1 MKKMKND
8 EMVTDANML
17 VTQNTITQ
25 DQIEEVNIYLEYEEG
40 SRLLT
45 NLGYSYYYNLM
56 QQNMHPADADRY
68 ANLNTILGYDVGK
81 NIFTAIDSYVWE
93 HDYDLLELSGS
104 GEDKKILEDAA
115 EKLQIS
121 LDFSKW
127 KNLSG
132 QQYDYL
138 FFEEEGYS
146 GSDNFE
152 NGNSATSKIHTFTW
166 KYDIHNQS
174 DFDKVIADIGKKN
187 STLNFITVARLI
199 YPDEIGA
206 AMMVQLEVPT
216 SRMRMI
222 IKENLPLLNHEQ
234 ADGLWLAAYTLID
247 INDYDETIPVS
258 CMNYYRKIT
267 YENAEELM
275 LKYAKLIDEN

>member
-1 MKKMKND
+1 MNLLIPGLSFVLYGNRHSINRTESAEEGSEIKHTVMFKYKSYGERSAMKND

-45 NLGYSYYYNLM
+45 NLGYSFYYNLM

-81 NIFTAIDSYVWE
+81 DIFTAIDGYVWE

-104 GEDKKILEDAA
+104 KEDKKILKDAA
-115 EKLQIS
+115 EKLQMS

-138 FFEEEGYS
+138 FFEGTGSS

-152 NGNSATSKIHTFTW
+152 NGNRAISKTHTF
-166 KYDIHNQS
+166 
-174 DFDKVIADIGKKN
+174 A
-187 STLNFITVARLI
+187 
-199 YPDEIGA
+199 
-206 AMMVQLEVPT
+206 
-216 SRMRMI
+216 
-222 IKENLPLLNHEQ
+222 
-234 ADGLWLAAYTLID
+234 
-247 INDYDETIPVS
+247 
-258 CMNYYRKIT
+258 
-267 YENAEELM
+267 
-275 LKYAKLIDEN
+275 

>member
-45 NLGYSYYYNLM
+45 NLGYLFYYNLM

-81 NIFTAIDSYVWE
+81 DIFTAIDGYVWE

-104 GEDKKILEDAA
+104 KEDKKILEDAA
-115 EKLQIS
+115 EKLQMS

-127 KNLSG
+127 KDLSG

-138 FFEEEGYS
+138 FFEKEVSYGTEKT
-146 GSDNFE
+146 E
-152 NGNSATSKIHTFTW
+152 NSNKHKNHTFMWNYEIT
-166 KYDIHNQS
+166 NQS
-174 DFDKVIADIGKKN
+174 DFDKVIADIEKNN
-187 STLNFITVARLI
+187 STLNLFMIVARLI
-199 YPDEIGA
+199 CPNETGSS
-206 AMMVQLEVPT
+206 MMVQLEVPT
-216 SRMRMI
+216 SRMRLI
-222 IKENLPLLNHEQ
+222 IKENLPLLSHDQ

-247 INDYDETIPVS
+247 DNDYDEAIPAS
-258 CMNYYRKIT
+258 CMNYYRRIT
-267 YENAEELM
+267 YENAEEFM
-275 LKYAKLIDEN
+275 LKYAKLINEI

>member
-1 MKKMKND
+1 MKND

-45 NLGYSYYYNLM
+45 NLGYSFYY
-56 QQNMHPADADRY
+56 
-68 ANLNTILGYDVGK
+68 NTILGYDVGK
-81 NIFTAIDSYVWE
+81 DIFTAIDGYVWE

-104 GEDKKILEDAA
+104 KEDKKILKDAA
-115 EKLQIS
+115 EKLQMS

-138 FFEEEGYS
+138 FFEGTGSS

-152 NGNSATSKIHTFTW
+152 NGNRAISKTHTF
-166 KYDIHNQS
+166 
-174 DFDKVIADIGKKN
+174 A
-187 STLNFITVARLI
+187 
-199 YPDEIGA
+199 
-206 AMMVQLEVPT
+206 
-216 SRMRMI
+216 
-222 IKENLPLLNHEQ
+222 
-234 ADGLWLAAYTLID
+234 
-247 INDYDETIPVS
+247 
-258 CMNYYRKIT
+258 
-267 YENAEELM
+267 
-275 LKYAKLIDEN
+275 

>member
-1 MKKMKND
+1 MKND

-45 NLGYSYYYNLM
+45 NLGYSFYYNLK

-81 NIFTAIDSYVWE
+81 DIFTAIDGYVWE

-104 GEDKKILEDAA
+104 KEDKKILEDAA
-115 EKLQIS
+115 EKLQMS

-138 FFEEEGYS
+138 FFEGTGSS

-152 NGNSATSKIHTFTW
+152 NGNRAISKTHTF
-166 KYDIHNQS
+166 
-174 DFDKVIADIGKKN
+174 A
-187 STLNFITVARLI
+187 
-199 YPDEIGA
+199 
-206 AMMVQLEVPT
+206 
-216 SRMRMI
+216 
-222 IKENLPLLNHEQ
+222 
-234 ADGLWLAAYTLID
+234 
-247 INDYDETIPVS
+247 
-258 CMNYYRKIT
+258 
-267 YENAEELM
+267 
-275 LKYAKLIDEN
+275 